1 LAEQEVEI
9 LSVANIT
16 AQQIIDSS
24 LAIPAFLPATVCTG
38 YSTAWFTN
46 LHNFRQ
52 RSLVERLFWSLP
64 LSFAVTPIA
73 SYLIGKYL
81 SLTAVVVFLLATVV
95 ICAATLI
102 WEVRQIRRTHG
113 KWNIGWHPLGG
124 KALAL
129 AIVWMALTVLS
140 LVDIQSGHKLFVSV
154 AMLDQSYRVNWI
166 ESVLH
171 TGVPPANPL
180 YMYLRPAPMRN
191 YYFLYVICAAIAKG
205 SHLPVRAIC
214 TASCVWA
221 GLALA
226 ALIGLYL
233 KHFLAVGPRL
243 RRQFLTATCLLT
255 VSGLDI
261 CVVFWDLFHSHITPQ
276 AEIDFWSTDPVFS
289 WLNNL
294 LWSPNHIASLVCC
307 TLALLLAWIAGQNGS
322 RNRTTSIVFIA
333 CALSSAFGLSIF
345 VTFAFFL
352 VMMAW
357 AFWQLAFERSTPPVL
372 LLAAGGGSSLVLLI
386 PFLLEI
392 THGSSGIEGGSP
404 FSFAVREMIP
414 PNSLLASS
422 IFHRLATIHPLAAF
436 NLAKMLLLVPGYT
449 LEFGFYLVVFLIYLV
464 PAWRQRVR
472 LTPAQRSLV
481 FIALATLPFVSFI
494 RSGVLKSND
503 FVWRGSLLVQ
513 FSLLLLGSELL
524 CSWNLPDRNQRE
536 AAAHPAPANR
546 TPHWLRS
553 IAALALVIGAT
564 STLCEGLMLRF
575 ATALGE
581 WHASGTYEP
590 GTRSYSHNAYLSS
603 IGYTQLNATIPDNA
617 VVQFNA
623 NHQQPFWMTS
633 DGVNVDRQIAIVSDR
648 PWCGSEIGGDPR
660 PCPAM
665 AAAIDALYDGVSA
678 EQARATCHQ
687 YGIQYLIARI
697 YDPAWSDKNGWVWT
711 LKPVVSQNEF
721 RALDCGL

>member
-1 LAEQEVEI
+1 LE
-9 LSVANIT
+9 ST
-16 AQQIIDSS
+16 
-24 LAIPAFLPATVCTG
+24 LAIPAFVPATVCTG
-38 YSTAWFTN
+38 YITAWVTN

-52 RSLVERLFWSLP
+52 RSLVERIFWSLP

-73 SYLIGKYL
+73 SYLIGKFI
-81 SLTAVVVFLLATVV
+81 SLTAVVVFLLASAA

-102 WEVRQIRRTHG
+102 WEARQIRRSNG
-113 KWNIGWHPLGG
+113 KWNTGWHPLGG

-129 AIVWMALTVLS
+129 AIVWMAVTVLS
-140 LVDIQSGHKLFVSV
+140 LVDMQSDHKLFVNV
-154 AMLDQSYRVNWI
+154 ALLDQSYRVNWT

-180 YMYLRPAPMRN
+180 YMYLHPAPMRN
-191 YYFLYVICAAIAKG
+191 YYFLYVVSAATALW
-205 SHLPVRAIC
+205 SRLPVRPVC

-221 GLALA
+221 GLPLA

-233 KHFLAVGPRL
+233 KHFLAVGARL
-243 RRQFLTATCLLT
+243 RRQFLIACSLLA

-261 CVVFWDLFHSHITPQ
+261 CMVFWNLFHSHITPQ

-307 TLALLLAWIAGQNGS
+307 MLAFLLAWRSDQNVEH
-322 RNRTTSIVFIA
+322 NRAASIVLLA
-333 CALSSAFGLSIF
+333 LALSSAFGLSIF

-352 VMMAW
+352 VMMVW
-357 AFWQLAFERSTPPVL
+357 ALWQVAFERRTRPVF
-372 LLAAGGGSSLVLLI
+372 LLAAGGAVSMVLLI
-386 PFLLEI
+386 PFLLEM
-392 THGSSGIEGGSP
+392 THSSSGIEGGSL
-404 FSFAVREMIP
+404 FSFAIREMIP
-414 PNSLLASS
+414 PQALLASTLLQH
-422 IFHRLATIHPLAAF
+422 FATIHPLAAL
-436 NLAKMLLLVPGYT
+436 NVAKLMLLAPGYT

-464 PAWRQRVR
+464 PAWRQHVR
-472 LTPAQRSLV
+472 LPPAQRSLV
-481 FIALATLPFVSFI
+481 FIAVATLPFVSFI

-513 FSLLLLGSELL
+513 FALLLLGSEFI
-524 CSWNLPDRNQRE
+524 CTWNLVARKRSETVDSLALP
-536 AAAHPAPANR
+536 NR

-553 IAALALVIGAT
+553 ITALMLIIGVA

-581 WHASGTYEP
+581 WRASGTYEP
-590 GTRSYSHNAYLSS
+590 GTRSYSHNAYISS
-603 IGYTQLNATIPDNA
+603 VGYAQLNTTIPDNA
-617 VVQFNA
+617 VVQFNP

-633 DGVNVDRQIAIVSDR
+633 DEVNVNHQIAIAGDR

-665 AAAIDALYDGVSA
+665 AAAIDTLYDGVSA

-687 YGIQYLIARI
+687 YGIRYLIARI
-697 YDPAWSDKNGWVWT
+697 YDPAWNDKNGWVWT
-711 LKPVVSQNEF
+711 LNPVVSQKEF
-721 RALDCGL
+721 RALDCGS